1 MKLLMLLIY
10 NEENIET
17 IWTQA
22 IDITN
27 IDVSINCILQGLKLY
42 HIFYELICSKHFYL
56 EE

>member
-1 MKLLMLLIY
+1 MLLIY